1 MNSWFGQSP
10 HLTCGLPQMPRTPLV
25 GAGWGVAGPAALGIV
40 PAHWEHVGPPAEK
53 ATEEGDLLGG
63 SGTVRHGRL
72 RHPDDRIRLFGGQT
86 GFSRAARPL
95 KLVEPGLKAPAL
107 GIERGQLPA
116 NGLDLAFHGARRFV
130 DLSPMQRGN
139 IRAAAA
145 DREVGLETRV
155 PVAPSATEYL
165 WSARPTAR
173 CFMSVVA
180 HAAYCRR
187 MLIDSRAAAE
197 RNTAARTPSPSPARG
212 SARTRARAVLDRP
225 PETQGW
231 STTDEQEIE
240 LRRWRGRTEIG
251 AVEPLEPRAPV
262 FGTFRVHSESG
273 SSYDVEIRSFG
284 QRLNSCGCID
294 RRVSGLGTCKH
305 IEGVLE
311 TLRRQ
316 GAHEDGSARASPR
329 VEIFLDRPNGAIPRI
344 VWPEGRRTS
353 EAVRAWLAPF
363 LKADRT
369 LRPEPAM
376 VAGLLKAWTDAPAHI
391 RRQVRVSQYFV
402 PWLERQHRLRS
413 RDKARA
419 AFLREVEAG
428 KASFDDLTRLPL
440 LPYQRDGLLHL
451 AFGERAL
458 LADEMGLGKTVQAI
472 AAAELLARRRGVA
485 RVLVVCPASLKS
497 EWEEQ
502 IARFTERP
510 ARPVFGPRQA
520 RLAAYREPTFFNIVN
535 YEQVLSD
542 AADINA
548 LLEPDLVI
556 LDEAQRIKN
565 WQTKTAREVKKLR
578 SPFAFILTGTPLE
591 NRIDELYSIVQYL
604 DPELLGP
611 LFRFNRE
618 FYVLDD
624 RGRPTDYQNLAAL
637 RDRVAPVMLRRRKA
651 DVETELPGRTVTNY
665 FVAMA
670 DEQRARYD
678 EYANKAAR
686 LLALA
691 QRRPLRPEE
700 FEQLQKWLACMRM
713 ICDTPAILD
722 PECRISPKLEELE
735 RVLADLIAEPNA
747 KIIVFSEWERMLD
760 MVRELA
766 REMGLEAAWHTGS
779 VPQHRR
785 RAEINRFKQDPQCRL
800 FLSTDSG
807 SVGLNL
813 QVASAVVNV
822 DLPWNPAKLEQRI
835 ARAWRKGQVRSVTVV
850 NLVAE
855 ESIEHSMVH
864 LLGAKQALA
873 DGVLDGKGDLDAL
886 KMPSGRAAMI
896 DRMAM
901 LMRAS
906 VRPAGMTAAKPQ
918 APPAE
923 ETVAEELK
931 RRHGERALL
940 IEVRRGADGRVR
952 LLAVL
957 DADSATLAAEAKRL
971 AVSGE
976 GVAPAVE
983 VIDHATWNL
992 LQRLQA
998 SGAIQFVGTSPRQL
1012 HQSAALADD
1021 PAARLAA
1028 ARAAELRSLAERHL
1042 RKAQVLAA
1050 GGFPEEVAPLI
1061 SSSVGHAAAARLAL
1075 LGELTADTMS
1085 ATPAEVCDLVA
1096 RQELPAQAAE
1106 LIDNSSATAALSVTN
1121 AERLLAAAA
1130 EVVLACTNGAQP
1142 AVHRATSVD
1151 SDLQGQ

>member
-1 MNSWFGQSP
+1 
-10 HLTCGLPQMPRTPLV
+10 
-25 GAGWGVAGPAALGIV
+25 
-40 PAHWEHVGPPAEK
+40 
-53 ATEEGDLLGG
+53 
-63 SGTVRHGRL
+63 
-72 RHPDDRIRLFGGQT
+72 
-86 GFSRAARPL
+86 
-95 KLVEPGLKAPAL
+95 
-107 GIERGQLPA
+107 
-116 NGLDLAFHGARRFV
+116 
-130 DLSPMQRGN
+130 
-139 IRAAAA
+139 
-145 DREVGLETRV
+145 
-155 PVAPSATEYL
+155 
-165 WSARPTAR
+165 
-173 CFMSVVA
+173 
-180 HAAYCRR
+180 
-187 MLIDSRAAAE
+187 MLIDSSASAE
-197 RNTAARTPSPSPARG
+197 RTPAAKSPSSSTVRRG
-212 SARTRARAVLDRP
+212 SARTRARVVLDRP
-225 PETQGW
+225 PETKGW
-231 STTDEQEIE
+231 GTTDEQEIE
-240 LRRWRGRTEIG
+240 IRRWRGRTEIG

-262 FGTFRVHSESG
+262 FGIFRVRSESG
-273 SSYDVEIRSFG
+273 GSYDVEIRSLD
-284 QRLNSCGCID
+284 QHVNSCGCID
-294 RRVSGLGTCKH
+294 HRVNGLGTCKH

-316 GAHEDGSARASPR
+316 GRHEDGAARASSR
-329 VEIFLDRPNGAIPRI
+329 IEIFLDRRNGAMPLIA
-344 VWPEGRRTS
+344 WPVERRAS
-353 EAVRAWLAPF
+353 EAVRSWLAPF
-363 LKADRT
+363 LKVDGT
-369 LRPEPAM
+369 LRPEPTT
-376 VAGLLKAWTDAPAHI
+376 VARLLKAWTEAPSHI
-391 RRQVRVSQYFV
+391 RRLVRVSQHLS
-402 PWLERQHRLRS
+402 PWLERQQRQRLRG
-413 RDKARA
+413 KARE

-428 KASFDDLTRLPL
+428 KASFDGLTRLPL

-472 AAAELLARRRGVA
+472 AAAELLARRRGVE

-510 ARPVFGPRQA
+510 ARSVFGPRQA
-520 RLAAYREPTFFNIVN
+520 RLAAYREPSFFNIVN
-535 YEQVLSD
+535 YEQVLAD

-578 SPFAFILTGTPLE
+578 SRFAFVLTGTPLE

-665 FVAMA
+665 FVVMA
-670 DEQRARYD
+670 EEQRARYD
-678 EYANKAAR
+678 EYAAKAAK
-686 LLALA
+686 LLAQA

-735 RVLADLIAEPNA
+735 RVLADLVAEPDA
-747 KIIVFSEWERMLD
+747 KVIVFSEWERMLD

-855 ESIEHSMVH
+855 DSIEHGMVH

-873 DGVLDGKGDLDAL
+873 DGVLDGQGDLAAL

-896 DRMAM
+896 ERMAL
-901 LMRAS
+901 LMRSSA
-906 VRPAGMTAAKPQ
+906 RPAGMASAKPQ
-918 APPAE
+918 APTAE
-923 ETVAEELK
+923 ELVAEDLK

-940 IEVRRGADGRVR
+940 IEARQGEDGRMR

-957 DADSATLAAEAKRL
+957 DADSATLAAEAQRL
-971 AVSGE
+971 AASGK
-976 GVAPAVE
+976 GVAPAAE
-983 VIDHATWNL
+983 VIDHASWNL

-998 SGAIQFVGTSPRQL
+998 GGVIRFVGTSPRPL

-1028 ARAAELRSLAERHL
+1028 ARAAELRSQAERQL
-1042 RKAQVLAA
+1042 RKAQVLAT

-1061 SSSVGHAAAARLAL
+1061 AQSIGHAAAARLAL
-1075 LGELTADTMS
+1075 LGELAAGTTS

-1096 RQELPAQAAE
+1096 RQQLPARAVE
-1106 LIDNSSATAALSVTN
+1106 LIDKSSATASPSGDG

-1130 EVVLACTNGAQP
+1130 EIISTCTRRAEPLPLASRGVLAG
-1142 AVHRATSVD
+1142 
-1151 SDLQGQ
+1151 LQD